1 MAATA
6 SQQADRSS
14 AERNSAVS
22 EMPDELRA
30 DVRMLGE
37 SLGRV
42 IAEDGGPDL
51 LSDVERLRKAV
62 IAARRREVS
71 VDEVAAMV
79 AAWPIERS
87 VQIARAFTCYFHLV
101 NLAEEHYRIR
111 ILRSRDT
118 GDSTVPDSLA
128 QAVAEL
134 KHDLGD
140 EELSRLI
147 ADLEYRPVLTA
158 HPTEARRRAVATA
171 IQRVSAQLAE
181 YNAPDRGAQERQ
193 EARRRLLE
201 EIDLLWRTAQLR
213 HTKLDPLDEVRTAM
227 SAFDE
232 TLFRTVPRVYRA
244 LDTALAGGSGTR
256 EPRARAFIR
265 YGSWIGGDRDGNPNV
280 TARVTR
286 EAVLIQADHVLTALE
301 NAATRIGRALTVAAT
316 YGPPGQDLA
325 GLLAQAADDHPEL
338 ASELATRAPGE
349 PHRQWL
355 LFVAARIAATRRRDL
370 DLAYRSPEELLR
382 DLRACQASLV
392 AGGAARQ
399 AYGEL
404 QHLIWQV
411 ETFGFHLAE
420 LEVRQH
426 SQVHATAL
434 EEVRAGKTS
443 ERTEEVLATIRMIA
457 WIQERFG
464 PRACHRYVVSFT
476 RSSEDIAAVYEL
488 AEHALGARAPVL
500 DVVPLFES
508 GEDLANS
515 ADVLT
520 GMLALPAVQRR
531 LAEGGRRL
539 EVMLGYSD
547 SAKELGPAAAT
558 LKLYDAQAELAA
570 WALAND
576 VRLTLFHGRGGALGR
591 GGGPANRA
599 VLAQAPGSVAGRFK
613 VTEQGEVIF
622 ARYGHPAI
630 ALRHIEQVTNAVL
643 LASTPSVEAR
653 TGDAAARYRLLAERV
668 ASASERAYR
677 SLTEA
682 PGFPEWFGLVS
693 PLEEIGSLRLGS
705 RPARRGLGAPKSLD
719 DLRAIP
725 WVFAWAQTRVNLPGW
740 YGLGSG
746 LLAATRTAD
755 DSGTAERPQAGPD
768 ERPEIGP
775 GIEELRRAY
784 REWPLFASL
793 LDNAEMSLAKTDRQ
807 IAARYLALGGRQDF
821 ADQVLAEYDLTRELV
836 LAVTG
841 HSRLLESRRV
851 LSRAVQLRDPYV
863 DALSHLQLRALSSLR
878 SPDDLPDDERERL
891 ETLLLL
897 TVNGVAAGLQNT
909 G

>member
-1 MAATA
+1 MAAIA
-6 SQQADRSS
+6 SQQAERSPV
-14 AERNSAVS
+14 ERHSAVS

-37 SLGRV
+37 LLGRV

-51 LSDVERLRKAV
+51 LADVERLRKAV
-62 IAARRREVS
+62 IAARRRERS
-71 VDEVAAMV
+71 IDDVAAMV
-79 AAWPIERS
+79 AEWPIDRS

-118 GDSTVPDSLA
+118 GEATLPESLA
-128 QAVAEL
+128 QAVGEL

-140 EELSRLI
+140 DGLARLI
-147 ADLEYRPVLTA
+147 ADLSFRPVLTA

-171 IQRVSAQLAE
+171 IQRISAQLAE
-181 YNAPDRGAQERQ
+181 YNGPDRGAHERD
-193 EARRRLLE
+193 EAHRRLLE

-227 SAFDE
+227 AAFDE
-232 TLFRTVPRVYRA
+232 TLFRTVPRIYRS
-244 LDTALAGGSGTR
+244 LDAALAEGTGRR
-256 EPRARAFIR
+256 EPLAKAFIR

-286 EAVLIQADHVLTALE
+286 EAVLIQAEHVLTALE
-301 NAATRIGRALTVAAT
+301 NATTRIGRTLTVWNDDSPPSKELREALTA
-316 YGPPGQDLA
+316 
-325 GLLAQAADDHPEL
+325 AADDHPEL
-338 ASELATRAPGE
+338 VAELAKRSPHEA
-349 PHRQWL
+349 HRQWL
-355 LFVAARIAATRRRDL
+355 LFVAAKIAATRRRDL
-370 DLAYRSPEELLR
+370 DLAYRSPADLLK
-382 DLRACQASLV
+382 DLRLCQSSLV
-392 AGGAARQ
+392 EAGATRQ
-399 AYGEL
+399 AYGEV

-426 SQVHATAL
+426 SQVHAAAL
-434 EEVRAGKTS
+434 REVRDGATS
-443 ERTEEVLATIRMIA
+443 ERTEEVLATLRMIA

-464 PRACHRYVVSFT
+464 VEACPRYVVSFT
-476 RSSEDIAAVYEL
+476 RSADDIAAVYEL
-488 AEHALGARAPVL
+488 AEHALGSRAPTI

-520 GMLALPAVQRR
+520 GMLRLPAVRKR
-531 LAEGGRRL
+531 LESNGRRL

-570 WALAND
+570 WAKAND

-643 LASTPSVEAR
+643 LASTASVESR
-653 TGDAAARYRLLAERV
+653 TAEAAARYRLLAERV

-677 SLTEA
+677 ALTEA

-705 RPARRGLGAPKSLD
+705 RPARRGLGAPRSLD

-746 LLAATRTAD
+746 LLAATAPAA
-755 DSGTAERPQAGPD
+755 SEAGSAA
-768 ERPEIGP
+768 PEALEPGP
-775 GIEELRRAY
+775 GLDELRRAY
-784 REWPLFASL
+784 GEWPLFASL
-793 LDNAEMSLAKTDRQ
+793 MDNAEMSLAKTDRQ

-821 ADQVLAEYDLTRELV
+821 ADQVLAEYDLTRKLV

-863 DALSHLQLRALSSLR
+863 DALSHLQLRALTALR
-878 SPDDLPDDERERL
+878 AEDPLSEGERDRL

-897 TVNGVAAGLQNT
+897 SVNGVAAGLQNT

>member
-1 MAATA
+1 MAANA
-6 SQQADRSS
+6 SQQAERSPV
-14 AERNSAVS
+14 ERRSAVS

-42 IAEDGGPDL
+42 IAENGGPDL
-51 LSDVERLRKAV
+51 LADVERLRKAV
-62 IAARRREVS
+62 IAARRRELS

-79 AAWPIERS
+79 AEWPIDRAVE
-87 VQIARAFTCYFHLV
+87 VARAFTCYFHLV

-118 GDSTVPDSLA
+118 GEAPLPESLA
-128 QAVAEL
+128 QAVKELKNELGDGELARVIAEL
-134 KHDLGD
+134 
-140 EELSRLI
+140 EF
-147 ADLEYRPVLTA
+147 RPVLTA

-171 IQRVSAQLAE
+171 IQRISAQLAE
-181 YNAPDRGAQERQ
+181 YNAPDRGSYERQ
-193 EARRRLLE
+193 EAHRRMLE

-227 SAFDE
+227 AAFDE
-232 TLFRTVPRVYRA
+232 TLFRTVPRIYRA
-244 LDTALAGGSGTR
+244 LDSALAEDGGR
-256 EPRARAFIR
+256 RAPQARAYIR

-286 EAVLIQADHVLTALE
+286 EAVLIQAEHVLTALE
-301 NAATRIGRALTVAAT
+301 NATTRIGRTLTLWADISRPGKALREALAA
-316 YGPPGQDLA
+316 
-325 GLLAQAADDHPEL
+325 AQDDHPEL
-338 ASELATRAPGE
+338 ASELATRSPQE

-370 DLAYRSPEELLR
+370 DLAYRSPDDLLD
-382 DLRACQASLV
+382 DLRLCQASMV
-392 AGGAARQ
+392 EAGAVRQ
-399 AYGEL
+399 AYGEI

-434 EEVRAGKTS
+434 AEIRAGATS

-464 PRACHRYVVSFT
+464 VRACSRYVVSFT
-476 RSSEDIAAVYEL
+476 RSADDIAAVYEL
-488 AEHALGARAPVL
+488 AEHALGGRAPVL

-515 ADVLT
+515 AAVLT
-520 GMLALPAVQRR
+520 GMLALPAVQKR
-531 LAEGGRRL
+531 LDASGRRL

-570 WALAND
+570 WAAAND
-576 VRLTLFHGRGGALGR
+576 IRLTLFHGRGGALGR
-591 GGGPANRA
+591 GGGPAGRA

-643 LASTPSVEAR
+643 LASTPSVESRAA
-653 TGDAAARYRLLAERV
+653 DAAARYRLLAERV
-668 ASASERAYR
+668 ATASERAYR

-693 PLEEIGSLRLGS
+693 PLEELGSLRLGS
-705 RPARRGLGAPKSLD
+705 RPARRGLGAPRSLD

-725 WVFAWAQTRVNLPGW
+725 WVFSWAQTRVNLPGW

-746 LLAATRTAD
+746 LLAATDPQPAAD
-755 DSGTAERPQAGPD
+755 GGPD
-768 ERPEIGP
+768 EAVPGP
-775 GIEELRRAY
+775 GLEELRRAY

-793 LDNAEMSLAKTDRQ
+793 IDNAEMSLAKTDRQ
-807 IAARYLALGGRQDF
+807 IAARYLALGGRSDF
-821 ADQVLAEYDLTRELV
+821 AEQVLAEYDLTRELV

-841 HSRLLESRRV
+841 HAWLLESRRV

-863 DALSHLQLRALSSLR
+863 DALSHLQLRALAALR
-878 SPDDLPDDERERL
+878 AEGDLSDHDRGRL

-897 TVNGVAAGLQNT
+897 SVNGVAAGLQNT